1 MLNDEVIGEKA
12 FAVENP
18 DLQAVAFIS
27 RDPQLGEAGHF
38 FGSVSVYDFSTP
50 KPVSGPCVAACQMA
64 YSQFVTYL
72 CRRAFLKLLTQQH
85 EYWPEFHFVEPSA
98 ECV

>member
-1 MLNDEVIGEKA
+1 MLLPRRHFSWQRVLNDEVIGEKA

-38 FGSVSVYDFSTP
+38 FGSISVYDFSTP
-50 KPVSGPCVAACQMA
+50 KPVSGPCVAVYQMA
-64 YSQFVTYL
+64 YSQFFHLFV
-72 CRRAFLKLLTQQH
+72 
-85 EYWPEFHFVEPSA
+85 PESVFRIVDPA
-98 ECV
+98 TRV

>member
-1 MLNDEVIGEKA
+1 MNPLNDCFLQNFHQNPPAFLPRRHFAWQRVLNDEVIGEKA

-27 RDPQLGEAGHF
+27 RDPQLAEAGQF

-50 KPVSGPCVAACQMA
+50 KPVRVTCAS
-64 YSQFVTYL
+64 FVVVL
-72 CRRAFLKLLTQQH
+72 AFSS
-85 EYWPEFHFVEPSA
+85 Y
-98 ECV
+98 